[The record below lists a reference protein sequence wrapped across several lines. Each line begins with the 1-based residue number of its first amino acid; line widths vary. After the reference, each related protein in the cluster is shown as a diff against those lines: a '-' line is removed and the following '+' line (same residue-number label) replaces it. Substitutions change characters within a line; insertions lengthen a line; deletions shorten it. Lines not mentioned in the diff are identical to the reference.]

1 LKKSRKIK
9 LMEKYKIYHNPRCS
23 KSRETLLLIQ
33 QKTNNI
39 EIIEYL
45 KNPITHN
52 ELKDLLIKL
61 KIKAIDI
68 IRTNEYIWKEK
79 YKKKIMNDEE
89 IINIILEFPN
99 LLQRPIVVKG
109 GKAIIGRPPENV
121 LKLFT

>member
-1 LKKSRKIK
+1 
-9 LMEKYKIYHNPRCS
+9 MKIYHNPRCS

-79 YKKKIMNDEE
+79 YKTITMNNEE